1 MNFQN
6 AIKTC
11 IKKKYANFS
20 GRASKSEFWFFLLFV
35 LLGGVATTI
44 IDIMMSSYSVSY
56 FSFSN
61 FFLTS
66 YGWGPVNSIYQ
77 LLVILPSLAVSA
89 RRLHDTNRSGWWY
102 LLIFLP
108 IVGVIILIIWW
119 ATKGEKKKNKFGNPI
134 KLKGKRKR

>member
-1 MNFQN
+1 MVYYFFVNFQT
-6 AIKTC
+6 AIEIC
-11 IKKKYANFS
+11 IKKKYADFS
-20 GRASKSEFWFFLLFV
+20 GRASRSEFWFFYLFI
-35 LLGGVATTI
+35 LIGSILTI
-44 IDIMMSSYSVSY
+44 IADVNM
-56 FSFSN
+56 FSHSFDA
-61 FFLTS
+61 
-66 YGWGPVNSIYQ
+66 WGPVNSIYQ

>member
-35 LLGGVATTI
+35 LLGGIATTI

-77 LLVILPSLAVSA
+77 LLVIVPSLAVSA
-89 RRLHDTNRSGWWY
+89 RRLHDNNRSGWY
-102 LLIFLP
+102 FLLCVIP
-108 IVGVIILIIWW
+108 IVGLILIFWW
-119 ATKGEKKKNKFGNPI
+119 SSLGSNKKNRFGNPI
-134 KLKGKRKR
+134 KLKRKR